1 MHTDN
6 LIIMDPSLPSEYT
19 ISVFV
24 LEELC
29 YKGILDIF
37 ELSEAIDL
45 LRKKFNLPTINIYG
59 QKDSNTRI

>member
-29 YKGILDIF
+29 YKEILDF
-37 ELSEAIDL
+37 
-45 LRKKFNLPTINIYG
+45 
-59 QKDSNTRI
+59 